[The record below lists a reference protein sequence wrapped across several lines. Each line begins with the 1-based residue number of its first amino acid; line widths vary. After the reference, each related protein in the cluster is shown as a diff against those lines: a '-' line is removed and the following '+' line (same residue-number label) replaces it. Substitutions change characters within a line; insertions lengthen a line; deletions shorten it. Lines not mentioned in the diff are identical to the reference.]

1 MGAPMPG
8 YIQLDGTNFVA
19 QPSPANKEFDQG
31 QAVIACNL
39 KVAAHLNGKRGVVQR
54 RDPHP
59 ARKGRWEVELRVAD
73 GKVEVVALK
82 AENIMTLNKQDKL
95 VCRAW
100 MKEEKRHKD
109 LIKKREED
117 QQRFQEAMVAKRKE
131 DQKKEHEQKDV
142 EQ

>member
-19 QPSPANKEFDQG
+19 QPSPPNKEFDQG
-31 QAVIACNL
+31 QAVIACSL
-39 KVAAHLNGKRGVVQR
+39 KGAAHLNGKRGVVQR

-59 ARKGRWEVELRVAD
+59 ARKGRWEVELRVSD

-95 VCRAW
+95 ACRAW
-100 MKEEKRHKD
+100 MKEEKRHKE
-109 LIKKREED
+109 LNKKREEEH
-117 QQRFQEAMVAKRKE
+117 QRFQEAMVAKKKE